1 MRWRSIIDGI
11 MSQQTGTTLKD
22 LHDAIRLVSEGKAA
36 EAEIVLKRVLESHP
50 ENADAL
56 WLLGRALAQQ
66 GQLKES
72 IDAFSKAA
80 QLEPDRAVFH
90 ESLGTMLI
98 QKGNV
103 LEGKE
108 ALRRAHE
115 LDSEALRPSEYAFGK
130 LIEKSPE
137 NKIYWYGLGI
147 VLELQG
153 KMDMSQKAML
163 KARENDSTSTD
174 TENHR

>member
-1 MRWRSIIDGI
+1 MKN
-11 MSQQTGTTLKD
+11 GTRERDALKL
-22 LHDAIRLVSEGKAA
+22 LHDGIRLVSEGKAE
-36 EAEIVLKRVLESHP
+36 EAETILRSVLKSQP

-66 GQLKES
+66 GRLKES
-72 IDAFSKAA
+72 VDAYSKAA

-90 ESLGTMLI
+90 ESLGTILI
-98 QKGNV
+98 QLGNV
-103 LEGKE
+103 FDGKE
-108 ALRRAHE
+108 ALATAFE
-115 LDSEALRPSEYAFGK
+115 LDSEALKPAEYTFGK

-163 KARENDSTSTD
+163 KAHQYDSTQ
-174 TENHR
+174 

>member
-1 MRWRSIIDGI
+1 MKN
-11 MSQQTGTTLKD
+11 GTTDKD
-22 LHDAIRLVSEGKAA
+22 TLRQLHDGLRLVGEGKAE
-36 EAEIVLKRVLESHP
+36 EAETILRSVLKLLP
-50 ENADAL
+50 GNADAL

-72 IDAFSKAA
+72 IDVYRRAA
-80 QLEPDRAVFH
+80 QLEPDRAVFL

-98 QKGNV
+98 QMGNV

-108 ALRRAHE
+108 ALRKALT
-115 LDSEALRPSEYAFGK
+115 LDSEALKPSEYTFGR

-153 KMDMSQKAML
+153 KMEMSQKAML
-163 KARENDSTSTD
+163 KSSQNDST
-174 TENHR
+174 R